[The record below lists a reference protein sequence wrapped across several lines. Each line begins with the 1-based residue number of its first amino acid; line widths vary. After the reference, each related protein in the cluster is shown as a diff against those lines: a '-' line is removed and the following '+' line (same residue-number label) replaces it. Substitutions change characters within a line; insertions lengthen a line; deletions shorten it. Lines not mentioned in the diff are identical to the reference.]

1 MVEAVASSLIDFD
14 KLASLYDTVK
24 NPIAQQDEQSL
35 AITEL
40 YVHPIRSIRAL
51 PTNRIFIGPYGV
63 KFDREIA
70 LFDVDEKKIISAKIQ
85 LTILELTQEVVYHER

>member
-1 MVEAVASSLIDFD
+1 MVEAASKSLFDYD

-24 NPIAQQDEQSL
+24 TPVASQDEQSV

-51 PTNRIFIGPYGV
+51 PASSIFIGPFGI

-70 LFDVDEKKIISAKIQ
+70 LFDVDERKIICAKLQ
-85 LTILELTQEVVYHER
+85 L